1 MPRAAVLGD
10 LFDVAADFVTP
21 GDLQRS
27 KSLAFCGKLKTKE

>member
-1 MPRAAVLGD
+1 VLDG
-10 LFDVAADFVTP
+10 LMDVAADFVTP